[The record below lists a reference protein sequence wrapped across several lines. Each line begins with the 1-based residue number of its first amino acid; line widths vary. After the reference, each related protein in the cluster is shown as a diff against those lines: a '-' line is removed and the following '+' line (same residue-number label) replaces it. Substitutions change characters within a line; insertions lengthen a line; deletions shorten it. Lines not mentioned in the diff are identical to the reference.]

1 MLESAKPPAHGF
13 AHAGRIDTGTAGE
26 CQALGHGFDGDPD
39 DDLVGGLGDLSG
51 PAGADVNRFCPDSV
65 KDRLGTRH
73 GGILAAG
80 HDRQRRAF
88 GAAVPPETGA
98 STNAAPRVAS
108 SRANSRVASTS
119 VVPMS
124 MMTLPESASG
134 PFSDAMPFSPKSTAS
149 TAAVSATMIT
159 TSSAAAATSAGLPP
173 RPGVCL
179 TSRQGSQGQGQSG
192 CGPPAALLPSAGCE
206 PLAGP

>member
-88 GAAVPPETGA
+88 GAARATGDGCVDERR
-98 STNAAPRVAS
+98 AARRQFARKFACGEHVGRAHVDDDLARKRV
-108 SRANSRVASTS
+108 R
-119 VVPMS
+119 
-124 MMTLPESASG
+124 
-134 PFSDAMPFSPKSTAS
+134 PF
-149 TAAVSATMIT
+149 
-159 TSSAAAATSAGLPP
+159 
-173 RPGVCL
+173 
-179 TSRQGSQGQGQSG
+179 Q
-192 CGPPAALLPSAGCE
+192 
-206 PLAGP
+206 